1 MTKVE
6 RRKVADYIA
15 THTELTHHQ
24 LANLLNLGYSTITR
38 IAMEFAVR
46 RDVGKKVKL
55 NYALLTSDVKVGQ
68 E

>member
-24 LANLLNLGYSTITR
+24 IANTLGLGYSTITR
-38 IAMEFAVR
+38 IAMEFAVKR
-46 RDVGKKVKL
+46 EVGKRVQL
-55 NYALLTSDVKVGQ
+55 NYKLLTQDFKLEQ